1 MRTRHSGSKIGFT
14 LVETLIAMALL
25 AMLMA
30 AVGVAVHASAVNY
43 KANENIFKAMN
54 TARQAMTRIT
64 SDLRTAWPVEVSE
77 PDTQC
82 SMITADRP
90 STPSRNITYRWNE
103 TDETLYLDIHNGGTT
118 DNYVLCKNVTDM
130 EFTRTIVPDS
140 NPVEIRNVRISMTVT
155 VGGVSQTV
163 ASAAVIRRNM

>member
-1 MRTRHSGSKIGFT
+1 MFARRLGSKVGFT
-14 LVETLIAMALL
+14 IVELLISLALL

-30 AVGVAVHASAVNY
+30 AVGVAVHASAMNY
-43 KANENIFKAMN
+43 KANEDIFTAMS

-64 SDLRTAWPVEVSE
+64 CDLRTATEVFGAD

-82 SMITADRP
+82 SMITPDGRD
-90 STPSRNITYRWNE
+90 ITYRWNSA
-103 TDETLYLDIHNGGTT
+103 DETLYLDINPNAGS
-118 DNYVLCKNVTDM
+118 YVLCRNVTTM
-130 EFTRTIVPDS
+130 TFVRTPLAGE
-140 NPVEIRNVRISMTVT
+140 PVRNVRISITVT

>member
-1 MRTRHSGSKIGFT
+1 MRTRNSGSKGGFT

-43 KANENIFKAMN
+43 KANENIFKAMS

-64 SDLRTAWPVEVSE
+64 TDLRTALPEASE
-77 PDTQC
+77 PASQC
-82 SMITADRP
+82 SMVTADG
-90 STPSRNITYRWNE
+90 RNITYRFNG
-103 TDETLYLDIHNGGTT
+103 TDTLYLDIHSGGTT
-118 DNYVLCKNVTDM
+118 DSYVLCKNVTAM
-130 EFTRTIVPDS
+130 EFNRTIVPDS

-155 VGGVSQTV
+155 VGGVSQKV
-163 ASAAVIRRNM
+163 VSAAVIRRNM

>member
-1 MRTRHSGSKIGFT
+1 MRTRSSRSKVGFT
-14 LVETLIAMALL
+14 LVETLIALALL

-64 SDLRTAWPVEVSE
+64 CDLRTAAAVSDAD
-77 PDTQC
+77 PSTQC
-82 SMITADRP
+82 SFFTADGRD
-90 STPSRNITYRWNE
+90 ITYRFNPA
-103 TDETLYLDIHNGGTT
+103 DSTLYLDINNGVSV
-118 DNYVLCKNVTDM
+118 DSYVLCRNVTAM
-130 EFTRTIVPDS
+130 TFTRTPAAGD
-140 NPVEIRNVRISMTVT
+140 PARNVRISMTVT

>member
-1 MRTRHSGSKIGFT
+1 MFARRLRSKVGFT

-64 SDLRTAWPVEVSE
+64 TDLRTATAVSDAD
-77 PDTQC
+77 PSNQC
-82 SMITADRP
+82 SMVTAD
-90 STPSRNITYRWNE
+90 SRNITYRFNS
-103 TDETLYLDIHNGGTT
+103 TDDTLYLDINSGG
-118 DNYVLCKNVTDM
+118 NAGSYVLCRNVTAM
-130 EFTRTIVPDS
+130 TFTRTPATGD
-140 NPVEIRNVRISMTVT
+140 PVRNVRISMTVT
-155 VGGVSQTV
+155 VGGHSQTV

>member
-1 MRTRHSGSKIGFT
+1 MRTRSSGSKGGFT
-14 LVETLIAMALL
+14 LVEILIAVALL

-54 TARQAMTRIT
+54 TARQAMMRIT
-64 SDLRTAWPVEVSE
+64 TDLRTATAVEVSE
-77 PDTQC
+77 PINQC
-82 SMITADRP
+82 SMVTADG
-90 STPSRNITYRWNE
+90 RNITYRFNG
-103 TDETLYLDIHNGGTT
+103 TDTLYLDIN
-118 DNYVLCKNVTDM
+118 DIANPKSYILCKNVTEMRFD
-130 EFTRTIVPDS
+130 RT
-140 NPVEIRNVRISMTVT
+140 PVSGDPTKVKNVRILMKVT

>member
-1 MRTRHSGSKIGFT
+1 MFARRSGSKGGFT
-14 LVETLIAMALL
+14 LIETLIAVALL

-64 SDLRTAWPVEVSE
+64 CDLRTATDVFGAD

-82 SMITADRP
+82 SMITPD
-90 STPSRNITYRWNE
+90 SRDITYRFNSA
-103 TDETLYLDIHNGGTT
+103 DSTLYLDINPNAGS
-118 DNYVLCKNVTDM
+118 YVLCRNVTAM
-130 EFTRTIVPDS
+130 TFARTPPAGE
-140 NPVEIRNVRISMTVT
+140 PVKNVRISMTVK

-163 ASAAVIRRNM
+163 ASAAVIRRNMEP

>member
-1 MRTRHSGSKIGFT
+1 MFARRLGSKGGFT
-14 LVETLIAMALL
+14 LVETLIAVALL

-64 SDLRTAWPVEVSE
+64 SDLRTALDILEGDP
-77 PDTQC
+77 PNKC
-82 SMITADRP
+82 SIDYNGDGIADIVYR
-90 STPSRNITYRWNE
+90 RNIA
-103 TDETLYLDIHNGGTT
+103 DDTLYLDINSGG
-118 DNYVLCKNVTDM
+118 NAGSYVLCRNVTAM
-130 EFTRTIVPDS
+130 TFTRTPATGV
-140 NPVEIRNVRISMTVT
+140 VRNVQISMKVT
-155 VGGVSQTV
+155 VDGQSQRV